1 MPDTV
6 VRDSYAARAAE
17 YTDLFG
23 SIAAT
28 AAEDRRLIGEWAASI
43 EGPALDAGCGPG
55 HWTAF
60 LRARGV
66 TVEGLDLVPEF
77 VDGAAARFP
86 DLNFRVGDLGALPVG
101 DGSLGGILSW
111 YSLIHTE
118 PEQVPE
124 ILSGFARALRLG
136 GTLLLGFFTGPQ
148 FEPFDHAV
156 VTACS
161 TGAHAIGDA
170 GLVPA
175 AIIGDLDSLRDRA
188 AWEGRSRILHIP
200 EQITTEEIRET
211 ITGLGYPVLRARVAR

>member
-156 VTACS
+156 VTAYFWPIPLLADALATAGFEVLETHS
-161 TGAHAIGDA
+161 RTDPGARSHGAIWA
-170 GLVPA
+170 
-175 AIIGDLDSLRDRA
+175 RRA
-188 AWEGRSRILHIP
+188 
-200 EQITTEEIRET
+200 
-211 ITGLGYPVLRARVAR
+211 